1 MTRQENGR
9 GILDSAPLMHG
20 NCFENVPSILAM
32 LYFDEGDQRAAFR
45 NNVELAGRSRIA
57 PRQDAPA
64 GETEPQRAEPLRR
77 EATLVGGP
85 PRR

>member
-9 GILDSAPLMHG
+9 GILNSAPLMRG
-20 NCFENVPSILAM
+20 NCFENAPLIVAM

-45 NNVELAGRSRIA
+45 HDVDLAGRGRIA

-64 GETEPQRAEPLRR
+64 GEPEPQCAEPLCRQAPR
-77 EATLVGGP
+77 MGGA